1 MDIDIEQLR
10 TLMQTIEEFGINELE
25 LRNGEE
31 RIRLNRGAPVAVAQ
45 ALAAPAAAA
54 SHHVATGGAAGESA
68 SAPQEVE
75 EGIAYI
81 TSPFVGTFYRAP
93 SPDSD
98 PFINEGDSVTVG
110 QAICIVE
117 AMKMM
122 NEIEAEISGTIVA
135 VLAENGKPVE
145 YGDQLFKVKSS

>member
-31 RIRLNRGAPVAVAQ
+31 RIRLNRGTPVAVGQ
-45 ALAAPAAAA
+45 ALAAPAPA
-54 SHHVATGGAAGESA
+54 A
-68 SAPQEVE
+68 SAPAATRGGAGEPLPSSE
-75 EGIAYI
+75 EGVAFI

-98 PFINEGDSVTVG
+98 PFISEGETVTVG
-110 QAICIVE
+110 QTICIVE

-122 NEIEAEISGTIVA
+122 NEIEAEISGTIIA

-145 YGDQLFKVKSS
+145 FGDRLFKVTQD